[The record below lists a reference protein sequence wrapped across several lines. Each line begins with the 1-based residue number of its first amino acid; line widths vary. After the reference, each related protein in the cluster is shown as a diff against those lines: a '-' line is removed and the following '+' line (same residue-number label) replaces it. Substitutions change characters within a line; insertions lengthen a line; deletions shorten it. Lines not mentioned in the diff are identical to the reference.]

1 MEEKIHLFRFNP
13 VNRFL
18 AGNQSL
24 LDHLHCDPDFCL
36 GGSFPITGLEHPQG
50 STFDGELHVLH
61 VAVMLFQ
68 LACNFTELV
77 INFREF
83 CFQLTDRFCHA
94 DSRHH
99 IFSLGIHQKIALE
112 FVPAVGSIAGHGDSG
127 S

>member
-24 LDHLHCDPDFCL
+24 LDHLHCNPDFRL
-36 GGSFPITGLEHPQG
+36 GGSFSVTGLEYPQG

-83 CFQLTDRFCHA
+83 CFQLTDRFRHA

-112 FVPAVGSIAGHGDSG
+112 LVPAVGSIAGHGDSG